1 MTIPELKIKIRDNLH
16 LSTIRESD
24 KAALLRHLDTKDIY
38 NTTLNIPS
46 PYLEEDADFW
56 IRKRTE
62 HSRKQG
68 KEVTFAIRDDAA
80 GLIGVIGADG
90 YEFGLNHRA
99 EFGYWLAR
107 PYWGK
112 GIMTD
117 AVKTYVHYAFTE
129 LELLRLTAHVFVFN
143 LASARVLEKN
153 GFQWEGR
160 LRKHFYKDGK
170 LIDANLYGL
179 LKEDLL

>member
-1 MTIPELKIKIRDNLH
+1 MTTLELKIKIRDNLH
-16 LSTIRESD
+16 LSSILESD
-24 KAALLRHLDTKDIY
+24 KAALLKHLDSKEIY

-46 PYLEEDADFW
+46 PYLVADADFW
-56 IRKRTE
+56 IRKRIE
-62 HSRKQG
+62 HTRKQG
-68 KEVTFAIRDDAA
+68 KEVTFAIRDDDA

-117 AVKTYVHYAFTE
+117 AVKAYVHYAFTE
-129 LELLRLTAHVFVFN
+129 LELLRLTAHVFAFN
-143 LASARVLEKN
+143 PASARVLEKN
-153 GFQWEGR
+153 GFKLEGH
-160 LRKHFYKDGK
+160 LRKHFCKDGN
-170 LIDANLYGL
+170 LIDAHLYGL